1 MIYLSGPMTSIP
13 DYNFP
18 AFNAA
23 ADKLRNQGYAVA
35 NPADNGGIDL
45 SWEENMR
52 NALKMLLDCDEIA
65 MLPGWEHSRGA
76 RMEFHIAATLGMKVR
91 YL

>member
-1 MIYLSGPMTSIP
+1 MIYLSGPMTGIP

-23 ADKLRNQGYAVA
+23 ADKLRDQGYSVA

-45 SWEENMR
+45 SWEGNMR
-52 NALKMLLDCDEIA
+52 NALRMLLECDEIA
-65 MLPGWEHSRGA
+65 MLPNWEHSRGA
-76 RMEFHIAATLGMKVR
+76 LMEFHIAATLGMKVR